1 MDQTVDGAVGGCLQR
16 VVGTVQPVL
25 QRLQAESDR
34 FDCSHEAIFNN
45 YTRLENSNELFGEKR
60 FHVYEKII
68 SNYFKLYKCIQF
80 CAVTRWGKFK
90 VLPFSVGCAFTC
102 AK

>member
-25 QRLQAESDR
+25 QRLQAESQTDL
-34 FDCSHEAIFNN
+34 
-45 YTRLENSNELFGEKR
+45 T
-60 FHVYEKII
+60 VV
-68 SNYFKLYKCIQF
+68 YKCIPL

-90 VLPFSVGCAFTC
+90 VLAFSVGCAFTY